1 VYHGVLAFSP
11 RTDFEGE
18 TSGGD
23 GQHFPIHETLHTLM
37 PLLLDGLLDQAL
49 DSPLA
54 SLRPGDQAHGSSRR
68 QSQRTHGFLLPAR
81 NPWESLIVRNKRDE
95 LARHA
100 RRTISSLIPI
110 FRLDRCSPPVPHKVS
125 NHELVIRSSRTMN
138 F

>member
-95 LARHA
+95 L
-100 RRTISSLIPI
+100 TPT
-110 FRLDRCSPPVPHKVS
+110 CSTNDFFVDS
-125 NHELVIRSSRTMN
+125 NLSVGQVFPSCPSQSVES
-138 F
+138 